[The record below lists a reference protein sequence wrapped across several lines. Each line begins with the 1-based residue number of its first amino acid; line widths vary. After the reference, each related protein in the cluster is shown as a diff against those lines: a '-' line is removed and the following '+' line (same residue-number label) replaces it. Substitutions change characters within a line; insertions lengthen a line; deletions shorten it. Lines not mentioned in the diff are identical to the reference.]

1 MNASSQALAKCIVE
15 FATQPSRISQIKVHV
30 KVSRT
35 YSCLQ
40 TNRRRWTSNIPL
52 ELLVD
57 SCIFSPSL
65 MHQQGSGFLIGQ
77 TKWMSKLV
85 QSKAVLLKPIKNL
98 KAKAHTRYK
107 REAAKL
113 SFQI

>member
-1 MNASSQALAKCIVE
+1 MYRRVRDTTFKNKSNKSASKG
-15 FATQPSRISQIKVHV
+15 FAYILVFADKPPQMDF
-30 KVSRT
+30 
-35 YSCLQ
+35 
-40 TNRRRWTSNIPL
+40 NIPL